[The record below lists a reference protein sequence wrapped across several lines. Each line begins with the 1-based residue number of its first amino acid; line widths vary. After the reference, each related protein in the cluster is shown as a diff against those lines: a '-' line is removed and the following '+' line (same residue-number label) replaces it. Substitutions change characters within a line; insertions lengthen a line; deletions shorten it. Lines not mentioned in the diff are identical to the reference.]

1 MRNRTAATDTR
12 TGRSASAPPWH
23 ALPADEVRARLST
36 SDTGLTD
43 AEAEARL
50 VRIGPN
56 EIPEEPPPGL
66 LILLLRQFRSPL
78 SYILFAAL
86 AISLLIG
93 ETVDAIVIAFALL
106 LDATIGLYQERQAE
120 TSLRA
125 LRQLSAPHSRVI
137 RDGIERDVPSR
148 ELVPGDVVLLESGT
162 RVPADLRL
170 TTTTSL
176 LVDESLLTGESVPV
190 TKHPNPVPET
200 APLGDRSS
208 LAFSGTVVVSGRGRG
223 YVVATG
229 VNTELGAIAIAQGQE
244 AVDMLL
250 VAVALAVAA
259 VPEGLPV
266 GLTITLAAG
275 VRRMARRN
283 AIIRHLPAAETL
295 GSTTVIGSDKTGTLT
310 ENRMT
315 VRRVW
320 SGGKSVKPG
329 TTPTPSPE
337 SNSVRPGD
345 PVYDTLLIGA
355 LTND

>member
-1 MRNRTAATDTR
+1 
-12 TGRSASAPPWH
+12 
-23 ALPADEVRARLST
+23 
-36 SDTGLTD
+36 
-43 AEAEARL
+43 
-50 VRIGPN
+50 
-56 EIPEEPPPGL
+56 
-66 LILLLRQFRSPL
+66 
-78 SYILFAAL
+78 
-86 AISLLIG
+86 
-93 ETVDAIVIAFALL
+93 
-106 LDATIGLYQERQAE
+106 
-120 TSLRA
+120 
-125 LRQLSAPHSRVI
+125 
-137 RDGIERDVPSR
+137 DVPSQD
-148 ELVPGDVVLLESGT
+148 LVPGDVVLLESGT

-229 VNTELGAIAIAQGQE
+229 INTELGAIASAMREAEDTETPLQQRVARLARSLALYTAVTAAATVAIGIAQGQE

-295 GSTTVIGSDKTGTLT
+295 GSTTVIGS
-310 ENRMT
+310 
-315 VRRVW
+315 
-320 SGGKSVKPG
+320 
-329 TTPTPSPE
+329 
-337 SNSVRPGD
+337 
-345 PVYDTLLIGA
+345 
-355 LTND
+355 